1 MPKYYRKQTPV
12 EANQLWEQKTIKTR
26 QGHLSVKPSEWVV
39 NDNTEISIY
48 SDANFK
54 AMFYPVPEPVAAPA
68 APVVTVS
75 VPVAPEPVVTV
86 THTPVELVAVVATAW
101 AGPAG
106 AVAAETASKKR
117 TK

>member
-12 EANQLWEQKTIKTR
+12 DARQVWEQETIKTR
-26 QGHLSVKPSEWVV
+26 QGHLSVKPGEWIV
-39 NDNTEISIY
+39 NDNTEISVF

-86 THTPVELVAVVATAW
+86 TPEPAPVTETVTEAAAV
-101 AGPAG
+101 
-106 AVAAETASKKR
+106 KKR
-117 TK
+117 TTK

>member
-1 MPKYYRKQTPV
+1 MAKYYRKQAPV
-12 EANQLWEQKTIKTR
+12 DARQVWEQETIKTR
-26 QGHLSVKPSEWVV
+26 QGHLSVKPGEWIV
-39 NDNTEISIY
+39 NDNTEISVF

-68 APVVTVS
+68 AVVTVS

-86 THTPVELVAVVATAW
+86 TPEPVEQVKVVATAW
-101 AGPAG
+101 AGPA
-106 AVAAETASKKR
+106 AVAEIASKKR